1 MCTIKILSLVH
12 GPRELKQH
20 MIQAIRSE
28 LQQFQNPWG
37 LWPAP
42 FVCFDNWDFLV
53 ASKIKN
59 MFLKRLDTCIVPW
72 NEIFTYNKS

>member
-1 MCTIKILSLVH
+1 MIIESYTCIRVMCTIKILSLVH

-37 LWPAP
+37 L
-42 FVCFDNWDFLV
+42 
-53 ASKIKN
+53 
-59 MFLKRLDTCIVPW
+59 
-72 NEIFTYNKS
+72 